1 MSSSSPPTPKV
12 LPPEAIESLT
22 FSDRLTSLLNRLQI
36 SSESLTLV
44 AAFLVGGTTGLAIAL
59 FRYLTRSIEDLTF
72 ESLMGV
78 ISPLGT
84 WTLAIVP
91 AVGGLLVGLLRWW
104 LPEFFGQGWSSLL
117 SDSRD
122 RAISP
127 LRPVL
132 KLLGAALSLGTGASL
147 GPEGPS
153 VEIGANIGVLLGQ
166 GFQVAKERYRLLLGA
181 GAAAGLAAGFNAPI
195 AGVFFAL
202 EVVLGQA
209 FTTQGASLIL
219 LSAVVSSLIARAV
232 FGVQAEFDLPTY
244 QVLSNWEWLC
254 YLGLGILASG
264 VSLAYTQAIR
274 LCQQLFQGEL
284 PTAAWV
290 GRIPP
295 LLKPAVGGLIVG
307 LIALGLPQI
316 LGVGYSTL
324 EVILKGG
331 AFPLSVLL
339 IMLPVK
345 LLATALSL
353 GSGLVG
359 GIFAPAM
366 FLGACLGA
374 IYGQVLNTFLP
385 TAIADAIA
393 SPAAYA
399 MVGMAAV
406 LGSSARAPL
415 TAILLLFEL
424 TRNYVIILPLMAAV
438 GVSVWI
444 VERMNAMP
452 AVQALALPQMGVN
465 VRQTDDRD
473 WLQHMTVAEVMGT
486 GYEALEEHMTVV
498 DAGWSMIKAKCST
511 ILVLDKAQHLTGIVT
526 LADIRRHV
534 SPASSL
540 ADRHLVPPK
549 TLKDICTKEIL
560 YAYPNELVKQV
571 TERMVARGLQLLP
584 VVNAAHPRQVL
595 GVLEQHQVNL
605 AADFASTQ
613 AALNTCIQAKMA
625 EELTVLSKNVLSL

>member
-1 MSSSSPPTPKV
+1 MSSSPPVLKV
-12 LPPEAIESLT
+12 LPPEQIQPQTL
-22 FSDRLTSLLNRLQI
+22 SDRLTSLLNRLQI

-44 AAFLVGGTTGLAIAL
+44 AAFLIGGTTGLAIAF
-59 FRYLTRSIEDLTF
+59 FRYLTRSIEYVSF

-78 ISPLGT
+78 ISPLGP

-91 AVGGLLVGLLRWW
+91 VVGGLLVGLLRWW
-104 LPEFFGQGWSSLL
+104 LPQFFGQGWSSLL

-122 RAISP
+122 QAISP

-132 KLLGAALSLGTGASL
+132 KLLGAAISLGTGASL

-166 GFQVAKERYRLLLGA
+166 SFQVAKERYRLLLGA

-202 EVVLGQA
+202 EVVLGQS

-274 LCQQLFQGEL
+274 LSQQMFQGEL
-284 PTAAWV
+284 PAVAWV

-307 LIALGLPQI
+307 LIALGVPQI

-366 FLGACLGA
+366 FLGACLGE

-385 TAIADAIA
+385 TAIADVIA

-486 GYEALEEHMTVV
+486 GYTALEEHMTVV
-498 DAGWSMIKAKCST
+498 DAGWSMVKAKHST
-511 ILVLDKAQHLTGIVT
+511 ILVLDKAQQLTGIVT

-540 ADRHLVPPK
+540 ADRNLVPPK

-560 YAYPNELVKQV
+560 YAYPNELVKQA

-595 GVLEQHQVNL
+595 GVLEQHQVNI

-613 AALNTCIQAKMA
+613 AALNTCIQAGMA

>member
-1 MSSSSPPTPKV
+1 MSSSPPVPKV

-44 AAFLVGGTTGLAIAL
+44 AAFLIGGTTGLAIAF
-59 FRYLTRSIEDLTF
+59 FRYLTRSIEYLSF

-78 ISPLGT
+78 ISPLGP
-84 WTLAIVP
+84 WTLAIIP

-104 LPEFFGQGWSSLL
+104 LPQFFGQGWSSLL

-122 RAISP
+122 QTISP

-132 KLLGAALSLGTGASL
+132 KLLGAAISLGTGASL

-166 GFQVAKERYRLLLGA
+166 SFQVAKERYRLLLGA

-202 EVVLGQA
+202 EVVLGQS

-274 LCQQLFQGEL
+274 LSQQMFQGEL
-284 PTAAWV
+284 PAVAWV

-295 LLKPAVGGLIVG
+295 LLKPVVGGAIVG
-307 LIALGLPQI
+307 LIALGVPQI

-385 TAIADAIA
+385 TAIADVIA

-465 VRQTDDRD
+465 LRQTDDRD

-486 GYEALEEHMTVV
+486 GYTALEETMTVI
-498 DAGWSMIKAKCST
+498 DAGWAMVKAKRST
-511 ILVLDKAQHLTGIVT
+511 ILVWDKAQELTGIVT

-540 ADRHLVPPK
+540 ADRNLVPPK

-560 YAYPNELVKQV
+560 YTYPNELVKQA

-584 VVNAAHPRQVL
+584 VVNAAHPRQIL

-613 AALNTCIQAKMA
+613 AVLNTCIQAGMIG
-625 EELTVLSKNVLSL
+625 ELTVLSKNVLSL